1 MIFSSK
7 IVQPSLDL
15 HLKGKPYRF
24 SGQQDPSV
32 QIDILLLLYKD
43 KNLCLKIEFVHIS
56 VRNNLTYFL
65 RQLDFSKIFDI
76 LKYSYYVLVRS
87 GKDFIIL
94 FQQYNNIK
102 HLTHYL
108 RKIMHNL
115 QTNGENIF
123 NLLCS
128 ICF

>member
-1 MIFSSK
+1 MSIYLREIILHIF
-7 IVQPSLDL
+7 
-15 HLKGKPYRF
+15 
-24 SGQQDPSV
+24 
-32 QIDILLLLYKD
+32 
-43 KNLCLKIEFVHIS
+43 
-56 VRNNLTYFL
+56 
-65 RQLDFSKIFDI
+65 RQLDFSKTFDI

-115 QTNGENIF
+115 QTNGENII